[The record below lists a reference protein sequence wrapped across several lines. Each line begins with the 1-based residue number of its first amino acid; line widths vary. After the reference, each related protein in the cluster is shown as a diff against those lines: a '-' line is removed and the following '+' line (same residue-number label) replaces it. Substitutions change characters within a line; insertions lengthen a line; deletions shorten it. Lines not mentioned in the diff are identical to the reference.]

1 MLQDALG
8 LIDSPLPGASW
19 HTDALTAA
27 SFFVSTRL
35 FLTGGSCW
43 RHRCLLLPHRQ
54 IHAMRRR
61 VLSHMP
67 KEAIYFGFRFRW
79 LVGFDKHLQNTG
91 REGREA
97 FG

>member
-35 FLTGGSCW
+35 FLTGALQPIATSPG
-43 RHRCLLLPHRQ
+43 LTGKY
-54 IHAMRRR
+54 
-61 VLSHMP
+61 MP
-67 KEAIYFGFRFRW
+67 CVGEYLYKE
-79 LVGFDKHLQNTG
+79 HLTSI
-91 REGREA
+91 
-97 FG
+97 

>member
-27 SFFVSTRL
+27 SFFFVSTRL
-35 FLTGGSCW
+35 FLTGGSSW

-54 IHAMRRR
+54 ICHGQE
-61 VLSHMP
+61 S
-67 KEAIYFGFRFRW
+67 
-79 LVGFDKHLQNTG
+79 
-91 REGREA
+91 EG
-97 FG
+97 

>member
-35 FLTGGSCW
+35 FLTGA
-43 RHRCLLLPHRQ
+43 HTAIALP
-54 IHAMRRR
+54 
-61 VLSHMP
+61 P
-67 KEAIYFGFRFRW
+67 W
-79 LVGFDKHLQNTG
+79 VGTDNCSKLGG
-91 REGREA
+91 REIE
-97 FG
+97 

>member
-35 FLTGGSCW
+35 FLTGSGSCW
-43 RHRCLLLPHRQ
+43 RHRCLLLPHR
-54 IHAMRRR
+54 
-61 VLSHMP
+61 LSNISMP
-67 KEAIYFGFRFRW
+67 CVGEYLYKE
-79 LVGFDKHLQNTG
+79 HLTSI
-91 REGREA
+91 
-97 FG
+97 